1 MESCYYER
9 VDDIPNTDD
18 DADDFEYFSPTSAT
32 LSVWASDIQHGGP
45 PAGLLMRSL
54 LRCAPNPTQEFT
66 RVTTEILG
74 PIGLGLNRVR
84 ARAVR
89 PGRQIALIEA
99 DLEVRQPDGTYRL
112 AAQSIGWRMR
122 TTDSAAITH
131 APREP
136 LPSPETLPVVRGV
149 TANSDLGVDWG
160 TVGFIGTTETAAT
173 PGLHGQTPAVW
184 IKPSI
189 DLVEGETMSNME
201 SVFTVIDVAN
211 GLGTTLRP
219 DEWTWMNTDT
229 TVHLV
234 GQPSTPW
241 LGIDADMAAGSHGYG
256 ATFADLYDVRG
267 FLGRSAQT
275 VLLGPR

>member
-131 APREP
+131 APR
-136 LPSPETLPVVRGV
+136 
-149 TANSDLGVDWG
+149 A
-160 TVGFIGTTETAAT
+160 
-173 PGLHGQTPAVW
+173 
-184 IKPSI
+184 
-189 DLVEGETMSNME
+189 
-201 SVFTVIDVAN
+201 
-211 GLGTTLRP
+211 
-219 DEWTWMNTDT
+219 
-229 TVHLV
+229 
-234 GQPSTPW
+234 
-241 LGIDADMAAGSHGYG
+241 
-256 ATFADLYDVRG
+256 
-267 FLGRSAQT
+267 
-275 VLLGPR
+275 